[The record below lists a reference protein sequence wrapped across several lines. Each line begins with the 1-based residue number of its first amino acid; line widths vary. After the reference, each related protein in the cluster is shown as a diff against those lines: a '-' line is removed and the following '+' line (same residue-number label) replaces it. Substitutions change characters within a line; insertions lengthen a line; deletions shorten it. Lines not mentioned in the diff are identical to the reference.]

1 MSEIQL
7 RRKFFMKEQMLQMGF
22 GVTNGKDR
30 FFEMFYLS
38 EAAQERIIQ
47 KEFQN
52 NNNRYYKMYQN
63 SPKSFLVEIGRV
75 GIQPITRPYPLSSW
89 DTVYQKKLAEGYVD
103 RSSLVKPVVAGEYK
117 EIEDPEV
124 RELIDYLQKE
134 SSTAIKENYTVSFE
148 EITPQMLQEADKL
161 LEQYGNNWQMNNK
174 ILCKLFSV
182 IPRKMDQVK
191 DYLLPE
197 NASEEQIFSVLQRE
211 QEFLDVL
218 RTKIHMDR
226 NQVEK
231 ETLLDSWKTSI
242 TPVTSEREL
251 GEIKGH
257 MGENSSQFVRAFRVR
272 NQTLDDAFWK
282 NYKKN
287 GYRKSD
293 IHYYYH
299 GTRNMNCLSIMKNGL
314 LLNPN
319 APRTG
324 AMFGHG
330 IYLANKAQKSLH
342 YTSLHGSLYAKG
354 HSGRGY
360 LFVLKSAYADPIH
373 VSHWEHYMSCYTA
386 KKIAPHDAVFAHAGD
401 SLVND
406 EIIVFR
412 ESQVTLQYI
421 IEVQN

>member
-1 MSEIQL
+1 M
-7 RRKFFMKEQMLQMGF
+7 
-22 GVTNGKDR
+22 
-30 FFEMFYLS
+30 
-38 EAAQERIIQ
+38 
-47 KEFQN
+47 
-52 NNNRYYKMYQN
+52 
-63 SPKSFLVEIGRV
+63 
-75 GIQPITRPYPLSSW
+75 
-89 DTVYQKKLAEGYVD
+89 
-103 RSSLVKPVVAGEYK
+103 
-117 EIEDPEV
+117 
-124 RELIDYLQKE
+124 
-134 SSTAIKENYTVSFE
+134 SFE

-161 LEQYGNNWQMNNK
+161 LEQYGNNWQVNNK

-257 MGENSSQFVRAFRVR
+257 MGGNASQFVRAFRVR

-360 LFVLKSAYADPIH
+360 LFVLKSAYADPMH

-412 ESQVTLQYI
+412 EAQVTLQYI